1 MNKNP
6 KISIITVTFNGEKT
20 IKDTI
25 ESVFSQDYNNVEHII
40 IDGKSTDG
48 TIDIVKSYGDK
59 ISHFISEQDDGI
71 YDAMNKGIR
80 AATGDVIGVLNSDDF
95 YPCNHIISDVVKKF
109 NDHDTDS
116 VYGDL
121 VYVDTEQ
128 TDKVTRYWQSKHF
141 SMAKIRKGWTLPH
154 PTFFVKKKVYD
165 EFGLYSIR
173 LKSAADY
180 EMIIR
185 LLYKN
190 KISVQYL
197 PEILVR
203 MRKGGVSNASIW
215 NRLRG
220 NNEDYIAWKMN
231 GFYPPLFIRIS
242 KPLSKL
248 SQFFKR
254 PNNDA

>member
-1 MNKNP
+1 
-6 KISIITVTFNGEKT
+6 
-20 IKDTI
+20 
-25 ESVFSQDYNNVEHII
+25 
-40 IDGKSTDG
+40 
-48 TIDIVKSYGDK
+48 
-59 ISHFISEQDDGI
+59 
-71 YDAMNKGIR
+71 
-80 AATGDVIGVLNSDDF
+80 
-95 YPCNHIISDVVKKF
+95 
-109 NDHDTDS
+109 
-116 VYGDL
+116 
-121 VYVDTEQ
+121 
-128 TDKVTRYWQSKHF
+128 
-141 SMAKIRKGWTLPH
+141 
-154 PTFFVKKKVYD
+154 
-165 EFGLYSIR
+165 

-203 MRKGGVSNASIW
+203 MRNGGVSNASIW

-231 GFYPPLFIRIS
+231 GFYPPLFIRIR

>member
-25 ESVFSQDYNNVEHII
+25 KSVFSQDYNNIEHII
-40 IDGKSTDG
+40 IDGKSTDR

-80 AATGDVIGVLNSDDF
+80 VATGDIIGVLNSDDF

-116 VYGDL
+116 IYGDL

-128 TDKVTRYWQSKHF
+128 TYKVTRYWQSKYF
-141 SMAKIRKGWTLPH
+141 SMHKMRRGWTLPH

-203 MRKGGVSNASIW
+203 MRNGGVSNASIW

-231 GFYPPLFIRIS
+231 GFYPPLFIRIR